1 MRVAGL
7 VTYEM
12 LIDLLL
18 LTCRVLEMGKNGG
31 GGGPWLGLWEFFVQQ
46 AGDTRTLSVFPVEG
60 LGDESLV
67 PQVVPERTVRV
78 PRTDFLCCFVF
89 IELRNWRLQ
98 GFGAP

>member
-1 MRVAGL
+1 MRVAGI

-12 LIDLLL
+12 LINDLLL

-46 AGDTRTLSVFPVEG
+46 AGDTRALSVFPVEG

-67 PQVVPERTVRV
+67 PQVVPERTVKKNAGQ
-78 PRTDFLCCFVF
+78 LSLFVVCSSWN
-89 IELRNWRLQ
+89 EMSTGR
-98 GFGAP
+98 